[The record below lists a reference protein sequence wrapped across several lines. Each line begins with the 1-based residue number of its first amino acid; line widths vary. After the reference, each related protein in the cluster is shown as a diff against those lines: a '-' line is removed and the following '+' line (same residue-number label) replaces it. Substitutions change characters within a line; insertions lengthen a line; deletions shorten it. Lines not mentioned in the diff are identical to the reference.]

1 MSLHNKPL
9 TELEKQGL
17 LANGLS
23 TNKASQLSD
32 AFRLGVAWAVSN
44 TQTTQTEQ
52 PTNTT
57 LVIPTWEMRQ
67 AGNAIVEALQVHK
80 FNLRLYGLGE
90 AKTIEEWIPTHLQN
104 QDLIVSYLQGKMD
117 IPTAMYLAMRR
128 AKVAL
133 K

>member
-9 TELEKQGL
+9 TKLERQGL

-23 TNKASQLSD
+23 IDKASQLSD
-32 AFRLGVAWAVSN
+32 AFRLGIAWAVSN

-90 AKTIEEWIPTHLQN
+90 AKTIEEWVSTSIPN
-104 QDLIVSYLQGKMD
+104 QDLIVTYLQGKID
-117 IPTAMYLAMRR
+117 IPTAMYLAMQR
-128 AKVAL
+128 AEVAL